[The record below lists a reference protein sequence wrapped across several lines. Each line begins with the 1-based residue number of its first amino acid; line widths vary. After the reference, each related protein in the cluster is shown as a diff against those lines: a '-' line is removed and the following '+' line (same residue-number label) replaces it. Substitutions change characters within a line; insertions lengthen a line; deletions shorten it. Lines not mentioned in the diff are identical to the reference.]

1 MAAAVAT
8 AVAVAAPLVNCVQLI
23 PQLYKTFI
31 TRSVADLSLYS
42 LLLILVTNLLWF
54 AHGLFIKDTSLL
66 LSGFVSLLVNGTLL
80 ALYFLYA

>member
-1 MAAAVAT
+1 MITTLVSI
-8 AVAVAAPLVNCVQLI
+8 AAPLVNCVQLI
-23 PQLYKTFI
+23 PQLYKTYM

-54 AHGLFIKDTSLL
+54 THGLFIRDTSLL
-66 LSGFVSLLVNGTLL
+66 LSGSVSLLVNGALL

>member
-1 MAAAVAT
+1 MSSVAT
-8 AVAVAAPLVNCVQLI
+8 ATAIAAPLVNCVQLI

-31 TRSVADLSLYS
+31 TRSVGDLSLYS

-54 AHGLFIKDTSLL
+54 AHGLFIKDMSLL

>member
-1 MAAAVAT
+1 MITTLVSI
-8 AVAVAAPLVNCVQLI
+8 AAPLVNCVQLI
-23 PQLYKTFI
+23 PQLYKTYT
-31 TRSVADLSLYS
+31 TRSVGDLSPYS

-54 AHGLFIKDTSLL
+54 AHGLFIKDMSLL